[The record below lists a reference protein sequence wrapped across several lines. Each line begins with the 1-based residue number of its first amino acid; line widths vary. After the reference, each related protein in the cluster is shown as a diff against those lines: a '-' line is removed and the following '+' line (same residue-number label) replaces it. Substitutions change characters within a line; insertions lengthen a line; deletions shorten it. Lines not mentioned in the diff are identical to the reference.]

1 MSYRIFVVLLS
12 FFVSYITP
20 HSLFGMET
28 MAAAPANAET
38 VADEIALAEASR
50 RRAAEAGAEWVDTAS
65 LIQQAMQAADVEDWQ
80 LALALAYRAKEQGE
94 LAVEQAA
101 RESIAWRERVIE

>member
-1 MSYRIFVVLLS
+1 MKYRIFVVLLS

-28 MAAAPANAET
+28 MAPAPANAEA

-50 RRAAEAGAEWVDTAS
+50 QRAAKAGSEWVDTAS
-65 LIQQAMQAADVEDWQ
+65 LIQQAMQAAEVEDWQ
-80 LALALAYRAKEQGE
+80 LALALAHQAKKQGE
-94 LAVEQAA
+94 LAIEQAA
-101 RESIAWRERVIE
+101 RESIAWRERVIQ